1 MKKILFAILISV
13 IAVTGIITYFKQNK
27 DDAVADIQAEI
38 ASKIVRFHIRA
49 NSDSDSD
56 QQLKLR
62 VKDRVVEMISQK
74 LKDVNGLDDAKNVI
88 YDNFDNIKL
97 VAREEIAASGY
108 DYDVD
113 VYFERSYFPI
123 KEYGD
128 MTFPAG
134 VYEAFR
140 VDIGEAKGHN
150 WWCVLYPSLCFI
162 DSSYSVVP
170 DDTKA
175 IFKTMLSA
183 RAYDELTMNKLKK
196 SDYEVRFKYLKFL
209 N

>member
-62 VKDRVVEMISQK
+62 VKDKVVEMISQK